1 MIDKEEFARKIIS
14 EYIYQ
19 NDVSTPV
26 EVHFVENIN
35 DSWKLYTKDIKVI
48 NQYSNDDFS
57 KYNGLLMPYDGVGYH
72 ILIRN
77 DYKDYECTIIHE
89 STHVIDYDNFR
100 VIFNN
105 GNKDIEFHP
114 YYWYMALYS
123 EFHARSV
130 AHSYYCFEQLPP
142 DCDKMQTIIDE
153 VINIVPLIKDIENQ
167 IRNTKSVK
175 ERQNLYYELMQL
187 LGRIYI
193 TKLDISSLDDFSEN
207 IKNLYSCLVALNKE
221 WNDSLFQSF
230 GYALKQLNY

>member
-1 MIDKEEFARKIIS
+1 MEEKEEFALKVIS
-14 EYIYQ
+14 EYVYK
-19 NDVSTPV
+19 NNVSTPV
-26 EVHFVENIN
+26 EFHFVDDIN
-35 DSWKLYTKDIKVI
+35 DSWKLYTKDKKVI
-48 NQYSNDDFS
+48 NQYSNNDFS
-57 KYNGLLMPYDGVGYH
+57 KDNGLLMPFDGVGYH

-105 GNKDIEFHP
+105 GNIDIEFHP

-130 AHSYYCFEQLPP
+130 AHLYYFEHLQPA
-142 DCDKMQTIIDE
+142 DDKVQTIIEE
-153 VINIVPLIKDIENQ
+153 VINIVPIIKDIEKQ
-167 IRNTKSVK
+167 IRNTKNAK
-175 ERQNLYYELMQL
+175 ERQDLYYELMQL

-193 TKLDISSLDDFSEN
+193 TKIDISPLDDFSEN
-207 IKNLYSCLVALNKE
+207 IKNLYSCLIDLNKE
-221 WNDSLFQSF
+221 WNDNLFQSF